1 MSNPLHRFYHVRLLA
16 ASGILAGSEKG
27 IPRWWHTF
35 CSFIQKRGQVPF
47 LIFDSL
53 YCRSSIMIALLDST
67 NLIAPTLE
75 PKLHERLPGVGLEI
89 FSLFET
95 LQQRLS
101 SIRGNSVIAIL
112 TVDNHS
118 QLERFRVLQKLYVD
132 MRIVLILPDHEPET
146 IHLGHQLYPRYVSYK
161 DGNFDDLVAVVVK
174 MHQNMQPFPGF

>member
-1 MSNPLHRFYHVRLLA
+1 
-16 ASGILAGSEKG
+16 
-27 IPRWWHTF
+27 
-35 CSFIQKRGQVPF
+35 
-47 LIFDSL
+47 
-53 YCRSSIMIALLDST
+53 MIALLDST
-67 NLIAPTLE
+67 NLIAPKLE

-112 TVDNHS
+112 TVDDHS
-118 QLERFRVLQKLYVD
+118 QLEQFRELQRLYVD
-132 MRIVLILPDHEPET
+132 MRIVLILPDHESET

-174 MHQNMQPFPGF
+174 MHQKMQLFPGP